1 MNPVFNRLNPS
12 DVFEL
17 WAQWGNGANY
27 VELVRQPDGT
37 VYDRARPA
45 DAQPQGVSLAALAG
59 QLAALPA
66 LDYAPTM
73 PASVNW
79 NAWDWQTMKQKPGGY
94 TDVCLVVLVRAHDPA
109 SHNALRWWAACSL
122 IPDQPGRAVVVR
134 YDRMDHNNII
144 IAPADAVLAFIE
156 RIRTL

>member
-1 MNPVFNRLNPS
+1 MSTVFAGLNPHH
-12 DVFEL
+12 VFEL
-17 WAQWGNGANY
+17 WLQLASLSYRQ
-27 VELVRQPDGT
+27 LVRQPDGT
-37 VYDRARPA
+37 VRDLARPD
-45 DAQPQGVSLAALAG
+45 DAQPLDVSIVALAE

-73 PASVNW
+73 PASVHW

-134 YDRMDHNNII
+134 YDRMDHHNII
-144 IAPADAVLAFIE
+144 IAPADDVLAFIE
-156 RIRTL
+156 RVKAL